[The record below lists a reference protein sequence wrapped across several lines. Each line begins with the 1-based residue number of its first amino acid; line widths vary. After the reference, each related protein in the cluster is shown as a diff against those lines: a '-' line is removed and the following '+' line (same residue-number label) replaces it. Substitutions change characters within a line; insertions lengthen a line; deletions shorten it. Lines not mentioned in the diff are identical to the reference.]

1 MLWKSWGAAALLPAI
16 AVVLLAAAA
25 PQLCSG
31 AADVGVSFSA
41 APRRVSGWPSATFAF
56 RVTRT
61 GVGGGPCGDCTV
73 TCQLDGG
80 TASVCG
86 GSGNAGGNGT
96 ETVSYAGLDDGNHTL
111 AVCAS
116 RGGGGQSPTCATY
129 AWDVDTVPP
138 TASVSVSAGS
148 AFTSASNVSAL
159 VSFTEPCPGAG
170 GFVCNHTYCNLIVY
184 GPGRVEPSTLRE
196 LRPGLLY
203 SVAVSISPEAQYGR
217 VILLMGRG
225 FCTDAAGHPFTR
237 TPNSTFTLH
246 FDRREDS
253 MKITATVPEKMLEIQ
268 GITRLVQA
276 TNDEKGLRVYLSF
289 AQPVLNSSEEILS
302 VLKATNAVLTPT
314 NRGTL
319 GNRRFGYIVNKI
331 SHTAIVTL
339 ACDTSSIISR
349 QGTQVNSAEP
359 FTFLYDTQRP
369 SVKLG
374 TSTWRTSS
382 RDIQVL
388 VKFAKSVFNFSS
400 SAVQVSG
407 GNVLS
412 FHEASK
418 SIYVLRVQA
427 VDKLVSVQVTENAA
441 QDVAGNPSLA
451 SDHLEVRHYSVPA
464 SSSSIAYITTTIFLA
479 TVVVAT
485 LLTVSTSSLLASGA
499 IPRPS
504 SYMISE
510 PSRNLLRMAC
520 HIQIFALSRWLSV
533 NLPIEY
539 YEFAKGIEWS
549 IPYMRLPWEGPG
561 ADPFLGYSTMPAIA
575 LSELLDR
582 SAVGATN
589 ISYPRAQGQPV
600 IASDQIIPSD
610 PALPTEL
617 PGDGSPMMPMQTPA
631 HAPPVMPLQT
641 PVDGKPLTAME
652 YQSFF
657 ENPDMKP
664 EAQIIM
670 KLQDLDGWKYFGR
683 NMFWLGVIG
692 GGLILLHLLTL
703 LYFKLRYRGREGR
716 HGHGALVLPRFEI
729 MLAILAAPCVAQAV
743 LAAAAIG
750 GGTTAGLAAAIAL
763 AGALTALLVGLLL
776 FLSLGIAM
784 GRLLQY
790 EEVHREG
797 HECHWHQELLRR
809 ALGPGK
815 RGQWTWKDPRSASCL
830 DKLGPLFEDLR
841 GPAKYMLTQIGGGGG
856 GDGKRAPAG
865 GAGAAG
871 AGGGGGERIVAS
883 EDENEDVE
891 ESFVQ
896 KLFGVLRVH
905 FTLLECVKRVAVG
918 IVAGAGVTGAH
929 ASSSRAPA
937 VVALSVTAF
946 QLVFMAVEKPFI
958 RKRVQLVEIVSVAG
972 EVFVFA
978 ACLALVNSGGRWMP
992 DDGEARGIGVA
1003 MLGAFAVGFAAQ
1015 ACNEWG
1021 ALLRQVR
1028 LLSADGSSLV
1038 DGARTVCLGLLL
1050 LVLPSSAL
1058 GGRVAANHRRQDTAP
1073 PDDGGGAGGSVAAA
1087 TPGEGGRGE
1096 SEGSTR
1102 GSSNERWWLRQLQ
1115 EMAKASF
1122 SKEGGGGSGEEASTS
1137 GTKGR
1142 RGEGKS
1148 KSRGL
1153 YNDLEAIFSN
1163 R

>member
-1 MLWKSWGAAALLPAI
+1 MVWKSWGAAAAALLPAI
-16 AVVLLAAAA
+16 ALLLAAAAA

-31 AADVGVSFSA
+31 AADVAVSFSA
-41 APRRVSGWPSATFAF
+41 MAAGLAATAPSPARVLFTSLFVVW
-56 RVTRT
+56 
-61 GVGGGPCGDCTV
+61 
-73 TCQLDGG
+73 LDGG
-80 TASVCG
+80 KASVCG
-86 GSGNAGGNGT
+86 RSGNAGGNGT
-96 ETVSYAGLDDGNHTL
+96 ETVSYAGLEDGNHTL
-111 AVCAS
+111 AVCATRG
-116 RGGGGQSPTCATY
+116 RGGGQRPTCAAY

-159 VSFTEPCPGAG
+159 VSFTEPC
-170 GFVCNHTYCNLIVY
+170 GFVCNDTYCNLIVY

-203 SVAVSISPEAQYGR
+203 SVAVAISPEAQYGR
-217 VILLMGRG
+217 VILLMGRS

-237 TPNSTFTLH
+237 TANSTFTLH
-246 FDRREDS
+246 FDRRNDS
-253 MKITATVPEKMLEIQ
+253 MSISATVPEKMLEIQ
-268 GITRLVQA
+268 GVTRLVQA
-276 TNDEKGLRVYLSF
+276 TNDDKDLRVYLSF

-314 NRGTL
+314 NRSTL
-319 GNRRFGYIVNKI
+319 GNRRFGYVVNKI
-331 SHTAIVTL
+331 SDTAIVTL

-349 QGTQVNSAEP
+349 QGTPVNSAEP

-388 VKFAKSVFNFSS
+388 VKFAKPVFNFSS
-400 SAVQVSG
+400 SSVQVSG
-407 GNVLS
+407 GNVVR

-418 SIYVLRVQA
+418 SIYALRVQA
-427 VDKLVSVQVTENAA
+427 VDKLVSVQVSENAA

-451 SDHLEVRHYSVPA
+451 SDRLEVRHYSVPA
-464 SSSSIAYITTTIFLA
+464 SSSSIAAITTIIFLA
-479 TVVVAT
+479 TAVVAT

-575 LSELLDR
+575 LSELVDR
-582 SAVGATN
+582 SAVGTAN

-600 IASDQIIPSD
+600 MATSQIIPSD
-610 PALPTEL
+610 PVLPTEL
-617 PGDGSPMMPMQTPA
+617 PGDGSPVMPMQTPA
-631 HAPPVMPLQT
+631 DAPPVMPLQI
-641 PVDGKPLTAME
+641 PMDGKPLTAME
-652 YQSFF
+652 YRSFF

-670 KLQDLDGWKYFGR
+670 KLQDLDVWKYFGR

-716 HGHGALVLPRFEI
+716 HGHGALVFPRLEI
-729 MLAILAAPCVAQAV
+729 MVAILAAPCVAQA
-743 LAAAAIG
+743 AAAALAIG
-750 GGTTAGLAAAIAL
+750 GGTTAGGLAAGIAL
-763 AGALTALLVGLLL
+763 GGFLTMLLVGLLL
-776 FLSLGIAM
+776 FLSLGITM

-790 EEVHREG
+790 KEVHREV
-797 HECHWHQELLRR
+797 HEYHWYQELLRR

-815 RGQWTWKDPRSASCL
+815 RGQWTPKDPRRAACL
-830 DKLGPLFEDLR
+830 SKLGPLFEGLR
-841 GPAKYMLTQIGGGGG
+841 GPTKYMLTQIAAG
-856 GDGKRAPAG
+856 GDGGSKRGAAAAAG
-865 GAGAAG
+865 GAGG
-871 AGGGGGERIVAS
+871 DRIVAS
-883 EDENEDVE
+883 EYENEE
-891 ESFVQ
+891 PFVQ
-896 KLFGVLRVH
+896 KLFGALRVYY
-905 FTLLECVKRVAVG
+905 TLLECAKRVVVG
-918 IVAGAGVTGAH
+918 VVAGAG
-929 ASSSRAPA
+929 ASSPRGRAVA
-937 VVALSVTAF
+937 ALSFAAF
-946 QLVFMAVEKPFI
+946 QLLFVALKKPFI
-958 RKRVQLVEIVSVAG
+958 RKRVQLVETLSVAG

-978 ACLALVNSGGRWMP
+978 ACVALADWSGAG
-992 DDGEARGIGVA
+992 DGEARGVGLA
-1003 MLGAFAVGFAAQ
+1003 MLGAFAAGFAAQ

-1028 LLSADGSSLV
+1028 LLSADRRSLV
-1038 DGARTVCLGLLL
+1038 GGAKTACLGLML

-1058 GGRVAANHRRQDTAP
+1058 GDRVAVKHQQEQGAP
-1073 PDDGGGAGGSVAAA
+1073 APDGGGGESVSASS
-1087 TPGEGGRGE
+1087 PGEGGRGG
-1096 SEGSTR
+1096 SEGSR
-1102 GSSNERWWLRQLQ
+1102 GSSNERWWLRQLR

-1137 GTKGR
+1137 GGTKAR
-1142 RGEGKS
+1142 SGEWKS

-1153 YNDLEAIFSN
+1153 YNDLDAIFSK

>member
-1 MLWKSWGAAALLPAI
+1 MVWKSWGAAALLPAI
-16 AVVLLAAAA
+16 ALVLLAAAA

-31 AADVGVSFSA
+31 AADVAVSFSA
-41 APRRVSGWPSATFAF
+41 APRRVSGSPAAAFAF
-56 RVTRT
+56 RVART
-61 GVGGGPCGDCTV
+61 GGGGGGRPCGDCTV

-86 GSGNAGGNGT
+86 VSGNAGGNGT
-96 ETVSYAGLDDGNHTL
+96 ETVSYAGLVDGNHTL
-111 AVCAS
+111 AVCAT
-116 RGGGGQSPTCATY
+116 RGRGKSPTCATY

-159 VSFTEPCPGAG
+159 VSFTEPCLGAG
-170 GFVCNHTYCNLIVY
+170 GFVCNHTYCNLNVY
-184 GPGRVEPSTLRE
+184 GPGHVEQSTLRE
-196 LRPGLLY
+196 LRPGLVY
-203 SVAVSISPEAQYGR
+203 SVAVSISPEAEYGR
-217 VILLMGRG
+217 VILFMGKG

-237 TPNSTFTLH
+237 TANSSFTLH
-246 FDRREDS
+246 FDRREDFMNIS
-253 MKITATVPEKMLEIQ
+253 ATVPEKMLEIQ
-268 GITRLVQA
+268 GVTRLVQA
-276 TNDEKGLRVYLSF
+276 TNDDKDLRVYLSF

-302 VLKATNAVLTPT
+302 VLKATGAVLTPT
-314 NRGTL
+314 NRSTL
-319 GNRRFGYIVNKI
+319 GNRRFGYVVNKI
-331 SHTAIVTL
+331 SDTTIVTL

-349 QGTQVNSAEP
+349 QGTPVSSAEP

-382 RDIQVL
+382 HDIQVL
-388 VKFAKSVFNFSS
+388 VKFAKPVFNFSS

-418 SIYVLRVQA
+418 SIYALRIQA
-427 VDKLVSVQVTENAA
+427 VDKLVSVQVAENGA

-451 SDHLEVRHYSVPA
+451 SDRLEVRHYSVPA
-464 SSSSIAYITTTIFLA
+464 SSSSIAAITTIIFLA
-479 TVVVAT
+479 TAVVAT

-504 SYMISE
+504 SYMISD

-520 HIQIFALSRWLSV
+520 HIQIFALSRWLSA

-582 SAVGATN
+582 SAVGTAN
-589 ISYPRAQGQPV
+589 ITYPLAQGQPV
-600 IASDQIIPSD
+600 MSTAQIIPSD
-610 PALPTEL
+610 PVLPTEL
-617 PGDGSPMMPMQTPA
+617 PGDGSPVMPMQTPA
-631 HAPPVMPLQT
+631 DAPPVVPLQV
-641 PVDGKPLTAME
+641 PLDGKPLSEME
-652 YQSFF
+652 YRSFF

-716 HGHGALVLPRFEI
+716 HGHGALVFPRLEI
-729 MLAILAAPCVAQAV
+729 MVAVLAAPCFAQ
-743 LAAAAIG
+743 AAAAVISG
-750 GGTTAGLAAAIAL
+750 RTTGGLAAAIAL

-790 EEVHREG
+790 KEVHREG
-797 HECHWHQELLRR
+797 HEYHWCQELLRR

-815 RGQWTWKDPRSASCL
+815 RGQWTWNDPRRAAFL
-830 DKLGPLFEDLR
+830 AKLGPLFEDLR
-841 GPAKYMLTQIGGGGG
+841 GPPKYMPTQIARGSGGKAGGG
-856 GDGKRAPAG
+856 
-865 GAGAAG
+865 AG

-883 EDENEDVE
+883 EEENEGAE
-891 ESFVQ
+891 APFVQ
-896 KLFGVLRVH
+896 KLFGTLRVH
-905 FTLLECVKRVAVG
+905 FTLLECAKRVAVG
-918 IVAGAGVTGAH
+918 AVAGAGAGAH
-929 ASSSRAPA
+929 DASSRARA
-937 VVALSVTAF
+937 VAALTSVAAF
-946 QLVFMAVEKPFI
+946 QLLFMALKKPFI
-958 RKRVQLVEIVSVAG
+958 RKRVQLVEVISVAG

-978 ACLALVNSGGRWMP
+978 ACLALTDRSSNSGGGG
-992 DDGEARGIGVA
+992 GEARGVGLA
-1003 MLGAFAVGFAAQ
+1003 MLGAFAAGFAAQ

-1028 LLSADGSSLV
+1028 LLSPDRSSLV
-1038 DGARTVCLGLLL
+1038 DGAKAACLGLLL
-1050 LVLPSSAL
+1050 LVLPSSSVL
-1058 GGRVAANHRRQDTAP
+1058 GDRVAVKHRQQQQGTP
-1073 PDDGGGAGGSVAAA
+1073 HPDGGGGESVSASQSAS
-1087 TPGEGGRGE
+1087 TPGEG
-1096 SEGSTR
+1096 SR

-1122 SKEGGGGSGEEASTS
+1122 SKEGGGGGRRSGEEASTS
-1137 GTKGR
+1137 GTKARSGDS
-1142 RGEGKS
+1142 KS